1 MSGPGAEKAT
11 PDAGTAGHGADT
23 TGPADHTDTPH
34 EDTPHGNGGQK
45 DPGRT
50 PAATP
55 DPTKRP
61 TTGTANTAPGT
72 TKTDRNTTDAGTAGH
87 RPDTTGPADRTD
99 TPHEDTPHGNG
110 GRKDPGR
117 TPVAVPDS
125 AEGPPAGTATTEG
138 GATERPHDAPVAG
151 SDPARPA
158 EDAVAAVAA
167 ATGIAAPATGA
178 AAPPPGGELVERRLH
193 PVTPLRRAWAPV
205 AVLVGWAVHDP
216 DQAQRQLTRLTT
228 THLLIGLAVLIPAAA
243 LYGFL
248 TWWFTHYAVTD
259 TELRIRTGLLF
270 RRTAHIRLER
280 IQAIDVTQPLLARVA
295 GVAKLKLD
303 VIGTGKKD
311 ELAFLG
317 AGEARALRAELLAR
331 AAGFAPETAHEVG
344 EAPARQLLRV
354 PPGVLAVSLLLTG
367 ATWGT
372 LLAAAV
378 VPTLLWL
385 ATHNLWTVLA
395 TALPLVGAAGASSA
409 GRFVGE
415 YDWTVAE
422 SPDGLRIDHGLLDRA
437 HETVPP
443 GRVQTVRLVE
453 PLLWR
458 RRRWVRVELDVA
470 GSSNSVLLPVAPRE
484 IAESVVARVLPGV
497 SVPTG
502 PELSRPPRRAARCRP
517 LWWRGHGLAVTDAV
531 FAARYGLLR
540 RSLALVPHAK
550 VQSVRLAQGPWRRAL
565 RLADVHVDTGANK
578 TVTARLRDA
587 DEAAELLRAQAE
599 RSRTGRRDAPPDRW
613 MA

>member
-1 MSGPGAEKAT
+1 MSGPEAEKAT
-11 PDAGTAGHGADT
+11 
-23 TGPADHTDTPH
+23 
-34 EDTPHGNGGQK
+34 
-45 DPGRT
+45 
-50 PAATP
+50 
-55 DPTKRP
+55 
-61 TTGTANTAPGT
+61 
-72 TKTDRNTTDAGTAGH
+72 TDADTAGH
-87 RPDTTGPADRTD
+87 RTATNDPADRTD
-99 TPHEDTPHGNG
+99 TPHKDAPHGNG
-110 GRKDPGR
+110 GRKEPGR
-117 TPVAVPDS
+117 APAAVPDS
-125 AEGPPAGTATTEG
+125 TEEPPAGAMTTEV
-138 GATERPHDAPVAG
+138 GARTRPHDAPVAG
-151 SDPARPA
+151 PAPARPV
-158 EDAVAAVAA
+158 EGAV
-167 ATGIAAPATGA
+167 AAPATGT
-178 AAPPPGGELVERRLH
+178 AAPPPGGEPVERRLH

-317 AGEARALRAELLAR
+317 ADEARALRAELLAR

-372 LLAAAV
+372 LLAAGV

>member
-1 MSGPGAEKAT
+1 MTGPGAGRGAPEG
-11 PDAGTAGHGADT
+11 GTAGRAD
-23 TGPADHTDTPH
+23 GPAEYRGEPGPTAL
-34 EDTPHGNGGQK
+34 
-45 DPGRT
+45 GRT
-50 PAATP
+50 RNDPPRKPRLDPAEPSDHAAAPAPETP
-55 DPTKRP
+55 
-61 TTGTANTAPGT
+61 
-72 TKTDRNTTDAGTAGH
+72 GTAGTPANSASEPG
-87 RPDTTGPADRTD
+87 RADPDR
-99 TPHEDTPHGNG
+99 HED
-110 GRKDPGR
+110 
-117 TPVAVPDS
+117 
-125 AEGPPAGTATTEG
+125 GPPGTAS
-138 GATERPHDAPVAG
+138 HDDTAKP
-151 SDPARPA
+151 SDHA
-158 EDAVAAVAA
+158 
-167 ATGIAAPATGA
+167 AAPAPEATGPDRDGPGTGTGA
-178 AAPPPGGELVERRLH
+178 DGTPAKGDAASRGQDGEVVERRLH

-228 THLLIGLAVLIPAAA
+228 THLLIGLALLIPAAA

-317 AGEARALRAELLAR
+317 ADQARALRAELLAR

-497 SVPTG
+497 SVPPG
-502 PELSRPPRRAARCRP
+502 PELTRPPRRAARCRP

-550 VQSVRLAQGPWRRAL
+550 VQSVRLTQGPWRRAL

-587 DEAAELLRAQAE
+587 DEAAELLRSQAE